1 MTEVLHLIDTYR
13 VGGPGKTIIN
23 SAKYIDRTRYRVHVG
38 AFTNPRA
45 GHDEFATAVRAAAI
59 PFLDLKETRRV
70 QPEHVLQ
77 IRRYIRDQ
85 HIRIVHLHGYRTDLM
100 GYLATRGLRGVGLLT
115 THHGWI
121 RNTAKQEQVARFARW
136 LCRRFDAVEVVSRRL
151 LDDLSPSLRE
161 DGRAVVVHNAIVT
174 ADYRREG
181 TRAAVRQQLGIAAD
195 AMVLGTIGRFSA
207 EKGCLDLLEA
217 FRRVAQAVPRAH
229 LVLIGEGPLAGELE
243 RQAAAAGIVGR
254 VSFVP
259 HQTRVQ
265 PYYEALDLLVSPSHT
280 EGISNV
286 ILEAMTFGV
295 PVVATAVG
303 GTPEIIESGRSGILV
318 PGRRPD
324 LLGEAIVNLLG
335 NDGERQ
341 RVADGGRRRI
351 DEAFTFEVRMRRE
364 ESLYESILAR
374 LPAR

>member
-59 PFLDLKETRRV
+59 PFLDLRETRRV

-229 LVLIGEGPLAGELE
+229 LVLIGEGPLALLRSARPPGLSVAHRGHLE
-243 RQAAAAGIVGR
+243 RDPRGHDVRGA
-254 VSFVP
+254 
-259 HQTRVQ
+259 
-265 PYYEALDLLVSPSHT
+265 
-280 EGISNV
+280 
-286 ILEAMTFGV
+286 
-295 PVVATAVG
+295 
-303 GTPEIIESGRSGILV
+303 
-318 PGRRPD
+318 GRRHGGGRHARDHRERPQRHPRAWASARPAGRGD
-324 LLGEAIVNLLG
+324 REPP
-335 NDGERQ
+335 RQ
-341 RVADGGRRRI
+341 RRRASAGGRRR
-351 DEAFTFEVRMRRE
+351 APAHRRGLHLR
-364 ESLYESILAR
+364 SPHA
-374 LPAR
+374 P